1 MQHIYAFRETAV
13 TSVSFPET
21 LKTIGDYAFYKCAAA
36 VPIEGGESY
45 ETPTLTSVTF
55 AEGIESIGD
64 YAFYIAA
71 LTEVNFPAS
80 LKSIGAYAFY
90 YNHTLVSAEDGTDV
104 KTSTLKFINFNEGLE
119 SIGTYAFYASAVE
132 TLHMPASL
140 TEYGDLAFLGCSSL
154 KEISFADGSTNIG
167 GKDVFQCKAL
177 EKVTFGSSN
186 GLVIAAR
193 TFYGAS
199 ALKEIVFDENCT
211 VKEIGDYAFGNTALT
226 EFTLPEV
233 EVMGRQVFYHCTGL
247 TLTVPYTED
256 ALPEGWSANWNTTAD
271 AKVVYAG

>member
-1 MQHIYAFRETAV
+1 MISYY
-13 TSVSFPET
+13 
-21 LKTIGDYAFYKCAAA
+21 LLY
-36 VPIEGGESY
+36 PI
-45 ETPTLTSVTF
+45 
-55 AEGIESIGD
+55 
-64 YAFYIAA
+64 
-71 LTEVNFPAS
+71 
-80 LKSIGAYAFY
+80 
-90 YNHTLVSAEDGTDV
+90 
-104 KTSTLKFINFNEGLE
+104 
-119 SIGTYAFYASAVE
+119 
-132 TLHMPASL
+132 
-140 TEYGDLAFLGCSSL
+140 L